1 MGIKKYPLF
10 SFIRKTVRE
19 SKIKYQKNFESQEGE
34 ELFTVSRQGRPS
46 IVSDELVTEIKA
58 ILHNLRI
65 SGGVISWKTVIAIG
79 NGVLNSRYP
88 EKLTK
93 NGESVTLTSKW
104 ARGVLK
110 SKRRGTTAK
119 REMNPSF
126 TWKRKIANAIFEHSI
141 HNEMILN
148 YDQSPLGFI
157 YCAQQSNQCS
167 VRADCH
173 VDHCVKSVHIQCCS
187 DPYFPTL
194 GPNMDRYR
202 VSLPI

>member
-10 SFIRKTVRE
+10 SFIRKTVRD
-19 SKIKYQKNFESQEGE
+19 SKIKYQKNFESQEGV
-34 ELFTVSRQGRPS
+34 ELFTVSPQGLPS
-46 IVSDELVTEIKA
+46 IVSDELVTEVKA
-58 ILHNLRI
+58 ILHKLRI

-79 NGVLNSRYP
+79 NRVLNSRYP

-104 ARGVLK
+104 ARGILK

-126 TWKRKIANAIFEHSI
+126 TWKSKIANAIFEHSI
-141 HNEMILN
+141 HNEIILN

-157 YCAQQSNQCS
+157 APNKAISAQSE
-167 VRADCH
+167 
-173 VDHCVKSVHIQCCS
+173 
-187 DPYFPTL
+187 
-194 GPNMDRYR
+194 
-202 VSLPI
+202 PIAMLITA